1 MDLKQLQA
9 FVHVAELGSFT
20 RAATIL
26 DTTQPALSRQV
37 RQLEVELHQHLLVR
51 NGRGV
56 ALTEA
61 GQRLLAHAQ
70 GILQQVERATDDLES
85 LRGTPGGQFNI
96 GLTPS
101 VAKIATVEMIRRFRA
116 SFPAA
121 TITVNEALSSYLVEW
136 LMMGRIDAAV
146 MYDTAD
152 TPMIDKRG
160 LFAEEL
166 FLIGSSE
173 AARTATRRAPGAVRL
188 KDIGQY
194 PLVIPGRMH
203 AIRHIVETRAAE
215 LGVKLSIALEVDAVS
230 SILDL
235 VSEGYGYAVLPLN
248 ATSSDPLKR
257 QFTVERLTHPTL
269 FSQLVVATSA
279 LHPVSHLASR
289 AIAMIEH
296 DVLPLY
302 TEPRRVT

>member
-1 MDLKQLQA
+1 MDFKQLQA

-26 DTTQPALSRQV
+26 DTTQPALSRLV
-37 RQLEVELHQHLLVR
+37 RQLEVQLRQHLLVR

-56 ALTEA
+56 ALTDA

-70 GILQQVERATDDLES
+70 GILQQVERATHDLEN
-85 LRGTPGGQFNI
+85 LRGTPSGQFAI

-101 VAKIATVEMIRRFRA
+101 VAKIATVELIRRFRA
-116 SFPAA
+116 AFPTA
-121 TITVNEALSSYLVEW
+121 TITVTEALSSYLVEW

-152 TPMIDKRG
+152 TPLIDKRA
-160 LFAEEL
+160 LFSEEL
-166 FLIGSSE
+166 FLIGHGRLGE
-173 AARTATRRAPGAVRL
+173 PAAGPPPGAIRL
-188 KDIGQY
+188 KQIGRY

-215 LGVKLSIALEVDAVS
+215 QGAKLSIALEVDAVS

-235 VSEGYGYAVLPLN
+235 VCEGHGYAVLPMN
-248 ATSSDPLKR
+248 AINSDPLKR
-257 QFTVERLTHPTL
+257 HFTINRITHPTL
-269 FSQLVVATSA
+269 HSQLVVATSTV
-279 LHPVSHLASR
+279 HPVSHLAGR
-289 AIAMIEH
+289 AMAMIEQ

-302 TEPRRVT
+302 TEPRRIG